1 MLRAEG
7 RKYNFCPLPK
17 GFKAPKFIYE
27 KKKKYV
33 FRDAQRKKYYI
44 PIESPRIYLWGFPS
58 A

>member
-7 RKYNFCPLPK
+7 RKYNFCPLLK

-33 FRDAQRKKYYI
+33 
-44 PIESPRIYLWGFPS
+44 
-58 A
+58 